1 MSATTPIRTTF
12 ENQYPNRIVTIDSH
26 TQGEPTRLVV
36 DGCGSLP
43 GDTMA
48 AKLDYF
54 KKNLDSVRLRLTRE
68 PRGHRDIFG
77 AVVTPP
83 VNPGSHFGLLY
94 MDARRYPHLCGHA
107 TIGAVTTLI
116 ETGALAAEAPDTE
129 IRVDTPSGP
138 VAARARIKNASVESV
153 AIRMVPSF
161 VYRTAQSLEVH
172 DYGRFTVELV
182 CVGGFFAMLSADQIG
197 LALVPAN
204 SSRLVDLGMAVISA
218 GNRYLDVCHPLR
230 PEVATIDVVE
240 FYEKPPNKAARG
252 KSAVIYGEAHID
264 RSPCGTGTAAKMTL
278 LHHQGKL
285 GLDQAYLSEGL
296 LGTTFE
302 GRLVAEETIGETPA
316 VIAEIR
322 GSAHITG
329 MHEFVLDLRD
339 PFPEGFLL

>member
-1 MSATTPIRTTF
+1 MLTPARIRTSF
-12 ENQYPNRIVTIDSH
+12 EKQYPDRIVTVDSH

-36 DGCGSLP
+36 AGCGALP

-54 KKNLDSVRLRLTRE
+54 KKNLDPVRLRLTRE

-116 ETGALAAEAPDTE
+116 ESGAVAADAPETE

-138 VAARARIKNASVESV
+138 LAARARVTTAGVQSV

-161 VYRTAQSLEVH
+161 VYRTGQALEVH
-172 DYGRFTVELV
+172 DFGRFTVELV

-197 LALVPAN
+197 MELVPAN
-204 SSRLVDLGMAVISA
+204 SSRLVDLGMAVIAA
-218 GNRYLDVCHPLR
+218 GNQHLDVRHPLR

-240 FYEKPPNKAARG
+240 FYEKPSDKAGWG

-285 GLDQAYLSEGL
+285 GLRQTYLSEGL

-302 GRLVAEETIGETPA
+302 GTLVAEETVGETPA
-316 VIAEIR
+316 VVAEIR

-329 MHEFVLDLRD
+329 MHEFVLDVRD